1 MVVPGV
7 VAGAHDGTYPPPGTG
22 DEMRDEHHLADDEDE
37 VGRGCAE
44 MQHVLQVVIGSE

>member
-37 VGRGCAE
+37 VGRGGAE
-44 MQHVLQVVIGSE
+44 MQHVLQEVIGE